1 MPKLSKDMAKEIEKY
16 KDSIYL
22 LNPAGKLIKIQI
34 NSLSDYNHSKC
45 ELHHFIQYHAYIQNP
60 QWYEDRGIKQKLI
73 LVSKICHEHIEDR
86 GIKILS
92 DKEFEQK
99 YKISRWK
106 LIFNKNHMKE
116 YME

>member
-1 MPKLSKDMAKEIEKY
+1 MPKPIKDMAKEIERY
-16 KDSIYL
+16 KDSTYL
-22 LNPAGKLIKIQI
+22 LNPAGKLIKIRI
-34 NSLSDYNHSKC
+34 NSLNDYNHSKC
-45 ELHHFIQYHAYIQNP
+45 ELHHFIKYHAYIQNP

-86 GIKILS
+86 GVKILS
-92 DKEFEQK
+92 DEEFEQK